1 MLEMETHRKHHE
13 KQKENTKEKLKY
25 HTLVSSAK
33 SANKSRLTC
42 FRTKSETLNYA
53 DPWKLM
59 PNIVAL
65 FSLEETRKET
75 QKKSTI

>member
-13 KQKENTKEKLKY
+13 KQKEKKKEKLKY
-25 HTLVSSAK
+25 HTLVSSAE

-42 FRTKSETLNYA
+42 FRTKSETLNNA

-59 PNIVAL
+59 PNRIAL
-65 FSLEETRKET
+65 FSFVETRKET
-75 QKKSTI
+75 QKKSTN